1 MINDHP
7 IIKGHN
13 KNLEA
18 IHTALKR
25 PKLND
30 QINHNKPVL
39 FKTCITQ
46 TWLYNFL
53 FLFDGLSF
61 VLSGYLP
68 KVCILWNAGCLLM
81 HYSCH
86 FYWL

>member
-30 QINHNKPVL
+30 QVNHNEL
-39 FKTCITQ
+39 AQFRNTI
-46 TWLYNFL
+46 
-53 FLFDGLSF
+53 
-61 VLSGYLP
+61 
-68 KVCILWNAGCLLM
+68 A
-81 HYSCH
+81 
-86 FYWL
+86 

>member
-46 TWLYNFL
+46 TYYITFC
-53 FLFDGLSF
+53 SF
-61 VLSGYLP
+61 SMGCHSLCLDTCLKFAFYEMLV
-68 KVCILWNAGCLLM
+68 VC
-81 HYSCH
+81 
-86 FYWL
+86 